1 MNRIAT
7 TATLAI
13 AALFAGAAQ
22 AEGPLDYPPTAPF
35 KSQTTRAAV
44 VAELLAQRP
53 LAAALASEAGAAS
66 LVPTAG
72 VRTRAEVRAEV
83 RRSIASGEYETLA
96 SESSVAL
103 RPQSAGETALRVAR
117 TAR

>member
-35 KSQTTRAAV
+35 ISQTTRAAV

-53 LAAALASEAGAAS
+53 LAAALATEAGAAT
-66 LVPTAG
+66 LLATPG
-72 VRTRAEVRAEV
+72 VRARAEVRAEA
-83 RRSIASGEYETLA
+83 RRSIASGEYELLA

-103 RPQSAGETALRVAR
+103 WPQGAGDTALRMAR